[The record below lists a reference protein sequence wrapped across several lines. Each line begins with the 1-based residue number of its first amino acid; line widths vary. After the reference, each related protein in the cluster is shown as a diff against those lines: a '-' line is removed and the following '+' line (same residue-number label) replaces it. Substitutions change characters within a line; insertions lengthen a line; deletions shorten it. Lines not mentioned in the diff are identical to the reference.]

1 MRPLRHLVF
10 GAVAPVVLA
19 ACPSDDG
26 PSGSVLVVGVQ
37 SDDFGS
43 LVGSVRVVV
52 KKDGAILRDETLATV
67 SGQPS
72 PLPTEIEVTGDPG
85 ARVDVTAEALPPG
98 SGEPVVSRLASAL
111 LPPRGTRE
119 RKLLRV
125 HLDSRCVVLPS
136 VPALPGTVCASPLTC
151 IAGACLPSE
160 VAGDALEDYEPGWAA
175 APPDICRPA
184 KRGEPEVILGTGQ
197 TDYTSLVDGQVLSL
211 EKGPQGGHHIWI
223 AARLRNLRQSGSTT
237 TITSSLEGD
246 PAPVPPVSF
255 VFTFDRDEGSYCKVW
270 GLRYQVDAG
279 AGDLRSAYKRFLG
292 KRLAVTVEIADSTGA
307 KASSTRVVQIAD
319 KLLCPDGTDACNT
332 P

>member
-1 MRPLRHLVF
+1 MRLRASVF
-10 GAVAPVVLA
+10 LAASSLSLA
-19 ACPSDDG
+19 ACPSEDPPDAG
-26 PSGSVLVVGVQ
+26 APLIVGVQ

-43 LVGSVRVVV
+43 LVGSVHVLVTR
-52 KKDGAILRDETLATV
+52 DGAVVRDETIAAAP
-67 SGQPS
+67 GQPS
-72 PLPTEIEVTGDPG
+72 ALPVEIEVTGEPG
-85 ARVDVTAEALPPG
+85 ARVEVSAEALPA
-98 SGEPVVSRLASAL
+98 SGGAPIVSRLAAAR
-111 LPPRGTRE
+111 LPARGAD

-125 HLDSRCVVLPS
+125 HLESRCVVVPS
-136 VPALPGTVCASPLTC
+136 APAQPGTVCDAPLTC
-151 IAGACLPSE
+151 VAGACRSSE
-160 VAGDALEDYEPGWAA
+160 VADDALEDYEPGWAA

-197 TDYTSLVDGQVLSL
+197 TDYASLADGQILAL

-246 PAPVPPVSF
+246 PEPVPPISF

-279 AGDLRSAYKRFLG
+279 AADLRNAYKRFLG

-307 KASSTRVVQIAD
+307 RASSTRVVRIAD
-319 KLLCPDGTDACNT
+319 KLLCPDGTDTCNA